1 MKYTIFILDDE
12 PDIVELLRVNL
23 EKNGYITKG
32 FYDGE
37 SLLQHIRNGKNTP
50 DLFILDIML
59 PGIDGIEV
67 AKEIRQNRN
76 TSNTPIIFLSARN
89 EDIDRIMGLEIGGD
103 DYITK
108 PFNIR
113 ELLARVKAVLR
124 RSRGE
129 EKSSEVI
136 SIGNILTIDPL
147 KFEVYVKGRKVEL
160 TTTEFRILYIL
171 ARKPGWVFSREKL
184 LTELWGNEKVV
195 IDRTIDVHIKNL
207 RDKLKEGS
215 HLIQNIRGVGYKIE
229 V

>member
-23 EKNGYITKG
+23 EKNGYTTKG
-32 FYDGE
+32 FYDGD

-129 EKSSEVI
+129 EKTSEVI
-136 SIGNILTIDPL
+136 SI
-147 KFEVYVKGRKVEL
+147 
-160 TTTEFRILYIL
+160 
-171 ARKPGWVFSREKL
+171 
-184 LTELWGNEKVV
+184 
-195 IDRTIDVHIKNL
+195 
-207 RDKLKEGS
+207 
-215 HLIQNIRGVGYKIE
+215 
-229 V
+229 

>member
-23 EKNGYITKG
+23 EKNGYTTRG

-129 EKSSEVI
+129 EKTSEVI
-136 SIGNILTIDPL
+136 SI
-147 KFEVYVKGRKVEL
+147 
-160 TTTEFRILYIL
+160 
-171 ARKPGWVFSREKL
+171 
-184 LTELWGNEKVV
+184 
-195 IDRTIDVHIKNL
+195 
-207 RDKLKEGS
+207 
-215 HLIQNIRGVGYKIE
+215 
-229 V
+229 